1 VQVVAP
7 VARVR
12 HDDPVK
18 PRIWATAAA
27 VWAAFY
33 VGLYIAIVHGKHG
46 GVFVVY
52 AFLVIA
58 AGLLVLPT
66 GVLGPSLAR
75 TNLMMVGL
83 VLFVLAALWAAIGAA
98 GFGLLLL
105 PAIVATV
112 RAVSKISRAAPPPQR
127 PAANR
132 GR

>member
-1 VQVVAP
+1 M
-7 VARVR
+7 
-12 HDDPVK
+12 K
-18 PRIWATAAA
+18 PRIWALAAA

-33 VGLYIAIVHGKHG
+33 VGLYIAIVHGKQG

-66 GVLGPSLAR
+66 GMLGPSLAR
-75 TNLMMVGL
+75 TNLLLAGL
-83 VLFVLAALWAAIGAA
+83 VLFVLATLWAAIGAG

-105 PAIVATV
+105 PAVFATGK
-112 RAVSKISRAAPPPQR
+112 AVSKISRDAPPPPNQR
-127 PAANR
+127 PASNR